1 MLSKIAESPGMTWEW
16 VYKML
21 LEVVSGFFPSALLC
35 EVEDGV
41 GQALIKCDRK
51 SYADECCY
59 ELML

>member
-1 MLSKIAESPGMTWEW
+1 
-16 VYKML
+16 ML